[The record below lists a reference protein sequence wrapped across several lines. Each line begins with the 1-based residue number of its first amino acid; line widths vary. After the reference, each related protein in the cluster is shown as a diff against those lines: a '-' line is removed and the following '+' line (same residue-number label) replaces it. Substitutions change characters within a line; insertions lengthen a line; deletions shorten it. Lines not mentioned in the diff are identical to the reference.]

1 MTPTAAEP
9 KQFSL
14 KDDGLIYF
22 QPDASNPL
30 PGAPIARL
38 QKGESYLKPVIE
50 PLPEL
55 QLDAANAAIVTEK
68 LETWFYLYCVKVMEP
83 LMKMLPAE
91 GETLADPVRIISE
104 KVYGALGIVPRA
116 DIQDQI
122 AGLDPDMRKILRAR
136 RIKLGPVLVFVPDLT
151 KPAAVR
157 LRALLWSL
165 YHDKPL
171 PAPVP
176 KDGAVSAVVEE
187 GAADPAFY
195 QSIGYPL
202 YGSRIIRIDMLD
214 RLMNAIY
221 ENVKDNHFK
230 AKHEMAEWLGCS
242 IPDLYTVLASMGHRK
257 THDPAAAAPADA
269 AAANAETPETIKSDN
284 VSAIPADTS
293 PVVDAAVDVPD
304 TSLPAATSEE
314 QTPSAISTAEEGTP
328 ASAPVHTAPVKP
340 ELATFRVW
348 WPRKA
353 GDAAGHHRSSAHRQQ
368 DGEPGVRPGAQK
380 YDPNKPRTFRRKDEE
395 SQGDKKGGFKGRKD
409 NQQKDRDENRGSGR
423 PRHSDRRPRVQAG
436 DSALRLAASA
446 AAPKPADTDSPF
458 AILAGLVSKGE

>member
-38 QKGESYLKPVIE
+38 QKGESYLKPVIA

-55 QLDAANAAIVTEK
+55 QLDAVNAAIVTEK

-91 GETLADPVRIISE
+91 GETLADPVRIICE

-122 AGLDPDMRKILRAR
+122 AGLDPEMRKILRAR

-242 IPDLYTVLASMGHRK
+242 IPDLYTVLGSMGHRK
-257 THDPAAAAPADA
+257 THDPADAAPAA
-269 AAANAETPETIKSDN
+269 AAANAETPETITPDD
-284 VSAIPADTS
+284 VSAISVDAP
-293 PVVDAAVDVPD
+293 PVVGAAVDAPD
-304 TSLPAATSEE
+304 ASLPAADSEE
-314 QTPSAISTAEEGTP
+314 QAPSVVSAAEEVTP
-328 ASAPVHTAPVKP
+328 APAPVHTAPVKP

-353 GDAAGHHRSSAHRQQ
+353 GDTTGHHRSSAHRPQ
-368 DGEPGVRPGAQK
+368 DGEQGARPGAQK

-395 SQGDKKGGFKGRKD
+395 GGADQKGSFKGRKD
-409 NQQKDRDENRGSGR
+409 ARQKDRDENRGSNR
-423 PRHSDRRPRVQAG
+423 PRHGDRRPRVQAG

-446 AAPKPADTDSPF
+446 AAPKPADADSPF